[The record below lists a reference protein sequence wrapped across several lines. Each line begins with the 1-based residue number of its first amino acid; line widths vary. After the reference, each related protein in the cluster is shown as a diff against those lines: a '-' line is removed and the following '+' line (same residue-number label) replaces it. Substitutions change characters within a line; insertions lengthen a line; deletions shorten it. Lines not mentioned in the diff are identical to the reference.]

1 MANSNVSTNSNGN
14 LKAPL
19 AGNFTV
25 QVIDDGYADTKSKS
39 EDSTMFITPSYV
51 TTWRPY
57 YDKDSDLKQ
66 SPKSN
71 LSRIEAEVNGTKFLV
86 GECAV
91 KQDRALQ
98 WNGALDKHNDIS
110 FDVLLKT
117 HLGLMAD
124 KPMSRVKLVMGL
136 PVKACLDQERIEKI
150 KARIIRQHEISLKLY
165 GMKDYENKIIKI
177 EDLIIKAQPHG
188 TLCDLILD
196 NKGEIINK
204 ELARKVNAISDIG
217 GKTHNLY
224 LVDTLEPLSDYCD
237 TKNSGMYTAYMW
249 IKDYIEQELHLSVAD
264 GQIQYIVA
272 AGQIKGYDLTP
283 VIKKAYSTLAKR
295 IILEIQT
302 VWADAFP
309 FIDNYIFTG
318 GGSAALRPYL
328 EEEFKN
334 ATFLSRTQNP
344 SGLFKQGIRRW
355 KRSIG

>member
-1 MANSNVSTNSNGN
+1 MASGNSNGN
-14 LKAPL
+14 SNGKTNSVS
-19 AGNFTV
+19 NFNV

-39 EDSTMFITPSYV
+39 ENSNMFITPSYV
-51 TTWRPY
+51 TAWRPF
-57 YDKDSDLKQ
+57 YDKESDLTQ

-71 LSRIEAEVNGTKFLV
+71 LSRIEAKVNATKFLV

-98 WNGALDKHNDIS
+98 WNGALDKHNDTS

-117 HLGLMAD
+117 HLNLMAT

-136 PVKACLDQERIEKI
+136 PVRACLDKERMEKM
-150 KARIIRQHEISLKLY
+150 KAKVVRQHEVGLKLF
-165 GMKDYENKIIKI
+165 GMKDFDNKIIKV
-177 EDLIIKAQPHG
+177 EDIIIKAQPHG

-196 NKGEIINK
+196 NKGEIINRD
-204 ELARKVNAISDIG
+204 LARKVNAISDIG

-283 VIKKAYSTLAKR
+283 IIKKAYATLAKR

-309 FIDNYIFTG
+309 FIDNLIFTG

-328 EEEFKN
+328 EEEFNK
-334 ATFLSRTQNP
+334 ATYLSRTQNP